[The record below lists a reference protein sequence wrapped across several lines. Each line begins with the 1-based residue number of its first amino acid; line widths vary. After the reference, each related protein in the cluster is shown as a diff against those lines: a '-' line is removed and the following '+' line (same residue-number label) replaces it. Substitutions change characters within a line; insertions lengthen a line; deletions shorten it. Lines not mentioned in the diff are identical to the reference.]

1 MSIAAGLGSNAI
13 VQEIP
18 MPSKNLQPALIGG
31 LFIGIL
37 SALPIIGALNVC
49 CCLWVVGGGVIT
61 AYLMQ
66 NASAMAITVGDG
78 ALGGLIAGLI
88 GAIVDTILTIPI
100 RLVMGPMQARFFQR
114 WMESAPRDVPDS
126 LRVFMEPG
134 AMTGGIVI
142 ATIANFMLMLVLG
155 AIFATIGGM
164 IGAAIFNRGK
174 PTIAPT
180 PPPQS

>member
-1 MSIAAGLGSNAI
+1 
-13 VQEIP
+13 
-18 MPSKNLQPALIGG
+18 MPSKNLQPAVIGG

-37 SALPIIGALNVC
+37 SALPIIGAFNLC

-66 NASAMAITVGDG
+66 SASAMAVTVGDG

-100 RLVMGPMQARFFQR
+100 RLLTGPMQARFFQR

-134 AMTGGIVI
+134 VMTGGSVI

-174 PTIAPT
+174 PTVAPT